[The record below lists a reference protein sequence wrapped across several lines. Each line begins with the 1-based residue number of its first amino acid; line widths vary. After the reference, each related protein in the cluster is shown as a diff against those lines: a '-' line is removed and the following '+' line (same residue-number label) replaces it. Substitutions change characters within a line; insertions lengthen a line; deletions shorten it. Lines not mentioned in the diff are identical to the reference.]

1 MSGEALY
8 ERYKDALKRG
18 HVASLRGR
26 LEEALKAYAEAA
38 AIAPERSTPHTSAA
52 TALMRRKRP
61 ADALRYYT
69 AALALS
75 PRDEAAMLGRAQAL
89 AALDRRPEA
98 ADAYDDLAEL
108 RASSG
113 KLADAVDA
121 ARRALELA
129 EGRERRRLLAQLIE
143 RLRASSPG
151 EPGRVALER
160 ALRVL
165 DGPAVA
171 EAAVAATG
179 VSAAARSAES
189 GDTADEVAAATD
201 AGSAITSDAEG
212 PADEAEIVRLDGE
225 AEPEAAEEAEFGHED
240 ALEPAVAGG
249 DAGELEAEAEP
260 EAPEPEPIRAALDR
274 DLPDDLDV
282 EALMRRAE
290 EAITAGAPAEALP
303 LLLDLAAAYRRD
315 GRIDAALDACYLA
328 LSLDPDD
335 IALHLGLVE
344 LYEERGWT
352 VLATEKLDLL
362 DRLVALDDGAGADR
376 VAAARAARG

>member
-26 LEEALKAYAEAA
+26 LEEALTAYAEAA

-61 ADALRYYT
+61 GDALRHYT
-69 AALALS
+69 TALALS

-98 ADAYDDLAEL
+98 ADAYDNLAEQ

-129 EGRERRRLLAQLIE
+129 EGRERRRLLEQLIE
-143 RLRASSPG
+143 RLRATSPG
-151 EPGRVALER
+151 EPGRMALER

-171 EAAVAATG
+171 ETTVAVATAAVTAAPANEPD
-179 VSAAARSAES
+179 AAEDRP
-189 GDTADEVAAATD
+189 VAAD
-201 AGSAITSDAEG
+201 APDVPGTGAEAQAVPEVDQ
-212 PADEAEIVRLDGE
+212 PADDGPDAAVE
-225 AEPEAAEEAEFGHED
+225 PDAAEPEAEEPLA
-240 ALEPAVAGG
+240 
-249 DAGELEAEAEP
+249 AEP
-260 EAPEPEPIRAALDR
+260 LDLEVEPEPIRAALDR
-274 DLPDDLDV
+274 DLPDDLDL
-282 EALMRRAE
+282 EALMRGAE
-290 EAITAGAPAEALP
+290 QAIAAGAQADALP
-303 LLLDLAAAYRRD
+303 MLLDLAAAYRRD

-335 IALHLGLVE
+335 IGLHLGLVE
-344 LYEERGWT
+344 LYEQRGWT

-362 DRLVALDDGAGADR
+362 DRLVALDDGAGSDR